1 MNRFIFVIA
10 FTLAAV
16 FGPLPSLAQ
25 EAVIAIVND
34 HPITSFDIDQRIK
47 LMGLLGSNDPARLA
61 RKAVLNNLIDDF
73 VKIDEAKLLKIDP
86 TTKDLDERLTNI
98 AQALKT
104 DRAGLAGKLT
114 SLGVSEASV
123 VQYSAAQMSF
133 SRLLLVKYH
142 VKLTVSPADV
152 DKKLAE
158 VKADLQ
164 GRAAQM
170 EKDPRR
176 QPVQVLQ
183 LQEINFPVDGTDPGL
198 LQSRAVEA
206 GQVAQKM
213 KSCTGYKEASA
224 GIFNVQLGKKIEAD
238 ARKLPPKMLE
248 IIKQHGVGHAV
259 GPMRYAG
266 GLQLLVLCGSRTVTP
281 PPVSVTMPTR
291 EQIENV
297 ALNDRYTEAEKQY
310 TAQMRKEAVIEYKDP
325 SYAQ

>member
-1 MNRFIFVIA
+1 MPPGKFYRM
-10 FTLAAV
+10 
-16 FGPLPSLAQ
+16 S
-25 EAVIAIVND
+25 
-34 HPITSFDIDQRIK
+34 
-47 LMGLLGSNDPARLA
+47 
-61 RKAVLNNLIDDF
+61 
-73 VKIDEAKLLKIDP
+73 
-86 TTKDLDERLTNI
+86 NI

-104 DRAGLAGKLT
+104 DRAGLDSKLAG
-114 SLGVSEASV
+114 LGLSATAVL
-123 VQYSAAQMSF
+123 QYSAAQISF

-152 DKKLAE
+152 DKKLVE

-176 QPVQVLQ
+176 QPVQVLE
-183 LQEINFPVDGTDPGL
+183 LQEINFPIDGTDPGL

-213 KSCTGYKEASA
+213 TTCAGYKQAAA
-224 GIFNVQLGKKIEAD
+224 GIFNVQFGKKIEAD
-238 ARKLPPKMLE
+238 ARKLPPQMLAL
-248 IIKQHGVGHAV
+248 IKQRGVGHPI

-281 PPVSVTMPTR
+281 PPINVTMPTR
-291 EQIENV
+291 EQIESV
-297 ALNDRYTEAEKQY
+297 ALNERFSDAEKKY
-310 TAQMRKEAVIEYKDP
+310 VGLMRKEAVIEYKDP

>member
-1 MNRFIFVIA
+1 MNRFIFAIA
-10 FTLAAV
+10 FALAAV
-16 FGPLPSLAQ
+16 FVPLPSLAQ

-61 RKAVLNNLIDDF
+61 RKVVLNNLIDDF

-86 TTKDLDERLTNI
+86 TTKDLDERLNNI

-104 DRAGLAGKLT
+104 DRAGLGGKLT
-114 SLGVSEASV
+114 SLGLSEASV

-152 DKKLAE
+152 DKKLTE
-158 VKADLQ
+158 VKAELQ

-198 LQSRAVEA
+198 FQSRAVEA
-206 GQVAQKM
+206 GQVAQKV
-213 KSCTGYKEASA
+213 KSCAGFKEASA

-259 GPMRYAG
+259 GPMRYTG
-266 GLQLLVLCGSRTVTP
+266 GLQLLVFCGSRTVTP

-291 EQIENV
+291 EQIESV

>member
-1 MNRFIFVIA
+1 MSRIILAIA
-10 FTLAAV
+10 FVWATV
-16 FGPLPSLAQ
+16 FASLPALAQ

-34 HPITSFDIDQRIK
+34 HPITNFDIDQRIK
-47 LMGLLGSNDPARLA
+47 LMGLLGANDPARLA
-61 RKAVLNNLIDDF
+61 RKVVLNNLIDDF

-86 TTKDLDERLTNI
+86 TEKDLDERLGNI

-104 DRAGLAGKLT
+104 DRAGLAAKLT
-114 SLGVSEASV
+114 GLGVSKTAV
-123 VQYSAAQMSF
+123 VQYTAAQMSF

-142 VKLTVSPADV
+142 TKLEVKPDDV
-152 DKKLAE
+152 DKKLTEIKAE
-158 VKADLQ
+158 LQ
-164 GRAAQM
+164 SRAVQM

-176 QPVQVLQ
+176 QPVQVLE

-198 LQSRAVEA
+198 FQSRAVEA

-213 KSCTGYKEASA
+213 QTCNGFKQASA

-248 IIKQHGVGHAV
+248 IIKQHGVGHPV

-266 GLQLLVLCGSRTVTP
+266 GLQLLVMCGSRTVTP
-281 PPVSVTMPTR
+281 PPISVTMPTR
-291 EQIENV
+291 EQVESV
-297 ALNDRYTEAEKQY
+297 ALNDRYADAEKKY
-310 TAQMRKEAVIEYKDP
+310 VALMRKEAVIEYKDP

>member
-1 MNRFIFVIA
+1 MNRFIFAIA
-10 FTLAAV
+10 FALAAV
-16 FGPLPSLAQ
+16 FAPLPSLAD

-47 LMGLLGSNDPARLA
+47 LMGLLGNNDPARLA
-61 RKAVLNNLIDDF
+61 RKAVLNNLIDDY

-86 TTKDLDERLTNI
+86 TTKDLDERLNNI

-104 DRAGLAGKLT
+104 DRAGLEGKLT
-114 SLGVSEASV
+114 SLGLSAASV

-152 DKKLAE
+152 DKKLTE
-158 VKADLQ
+158 VKAELQ
-164 GRAAQM
+164 GRAAQL

-176 QPVQVLQ
+176 QPVQVLE
-183 LQEINFPVDGTDPGL
+183 LQEINFPVDGGDPGL
-198 LQSRAVEA
+198 IQSRAVEA
-206 GQVAQKM
+206 GQVAQKL
-213 KSCTGYKEASA
+213 KSCAGFKAASA

-248 IIKQHGVGHAV
+248 IIKQRGVGHAV

-281 PPVSVTMPTR
+281 PPINVTMPTR
-291 EQIENV
+291 EQIESV
-297 ALNDRYTEAEKQY
+297 ALNDRYSEAEKQY

>member
-1 MNRFIFVIA
+1 MNRFIFAIA
-10 FTLAAV
+10 FALAAI
-16 FGPLPSLAQ
+16 FAPLTSMAQ

-34 HPITSFDIDQRIK
+34 HPITGFDIDQRIK
-47 LMGLLGSNDPARLA
+47 LMGLLGANDPARLQ
-61 RKAVLNNLIDDF
+61 RKVVLNNLIDDF

-86 TTKDLDERLTNI
+86 TEKDLEDRMSNI

-104 DRAGLAGKLT
+104 DRAGLASKLT
-114 SLGVSEASV
+114 GLGLSATAVL
-123 VQYSAAQMSF
+123 QYSAAQMSF

-152 DKKLAE
+152 DKKLVE

-176 QPVQVLQ
+176 QPVQVLE

-198 LQSRAVEA
+198 FQSRAVEA
-206 GQVAQKM
+206 GQVAQKV
-213 KSCTGYKEASA
+213 KSCTSLKEASA
-224 GIFNVQLGKKIEAD
+224 GIFNVQFGKKIEAD
-238 ARKLPPKMLE
+238 ARKLPPQMLAL
-248 IIKQHGVGHAV
+248 IKQRGVGHAI

-281 PPVSVTMPTR
+281 PPINVTMPTR
-291 EQIENV
+291 EQIESV
-297 ALNDRYTEAEKQY
+297 ALNERFSDAEKKY
-310 TAQMRKEAVIEYKDP
+310 VGLMRKEAVIEYKDP